1 MSLSRWLSWLLPT
14 QRGESRQ
21 VPSQHAAAAWNSTEV
36 RAYLEGVHAAARGRP
51 RRSVHLFDPGVSM
64 AKTAVKTAPRSAP
77 KSSAGAKVV
86 KSSRIELAS
95 NTKTKVI
102 GLLNERLADGID
114 LALVTKQA
122 HWNLKGPGFIGI
134 HLMLDGFRDELDTH
148 VDTVAERVAQLG
160 GIALGTTQTTAQST
174 SLKPY
179 PTDIVAVQDHLNA
192 LIERYA
198 DTANKVRE
206 SIDACDEAGDAD
218 SADILTAYSRM
229 LDKSLWFLQSN
240 LA

>member
-1 MSLSRWLSWLLPT
+1 
-14 QRGESRQ
+14 
-21 VPSQHAAAAWNSTEV
+21 
-36 RAYLEGVHAAARGRP
+36 
-51 RRSVHLFDPGVSM
+51 M
-64 AKTAVKTAPRSAP
+64 AKTAATKTAAKSAAGATSRTAT
-77 KSSAGAKVV
+77 KSSATPKIV
-86 KSSRIELAS
+86 KSSRIELTS

-102 GLLNERLADGID
+102 GVLNERLADGID

-134 HLMLDGFRDELDTH
+134 HLMLDGFRDELDVH
-148 VDTVAERVAQLG
+148 VDTVAERIAQLG
-160 GIALGTTQTTAQST
+160 GIALGTTQTTAGST

-179 PTDIVAVQDHLNA
+179 PTDIVPVQDHLNA

-198 DTANKVRE
+198 GAANKVRDA
-206 SIDACDEAGDAD
+206 IDACDEAGDAD
-218 SADILTAYSRM
+218 TADILTAYSRM